1 MGSSVCGLILAVSK
15 RLVEGSPRLR
25 QSQNASRLRKKVNAL
40 PSVSETLLRLMT
52 YNVHGC
58 VGTDRRLDET
68 RIAEVIATY
77 APDVVALQELD
88 AARSRSRL
96 TDQARHI
103 ADHLKM
109 DFHFHPALCLAEEQ
123 YGDAILSRVPMR
135 VIKTGIL
142 PTSVSRWAFE
152 PRGAMLV
159 RLDVGGREVSLIN
172 THLGLSFRER
182 KAQMEALLSPEWK
195 DPATS
200 DGGFILCGDF
210 NALPGSLVY
219 KLAVERLRDVQKAVP
234 AGKARATFSSMY
246 PVLRVDHIFVSAD
259 FMIQRVEVPRTPLIR
274 RASDHLPV
282 IVDLVLP

>member
-1 MGSSVCGLILAVSK
+1 
-15 RLVEGSPRLR
+15 
-25 QSQNASRLRKKVNAL
+25 
-40 PSVSETLLRLMT
+40 MT

-58 VGTDRRLDET
+58 VGTDRKLDET

-109 DFHFHPALCLAEEQ
+109 DFHFHPALCIEEEQ
-123 YGDAILSRVPMR
+123 YGDAILSRLPMSLL
-135 VIKTGIL
+135 KAGIL

-152 PRGAMLV
+152 PRGALLV
-159 RLDVGGREVSLIN
+159 KLNLGGQAVHLIN

-182 KAQMEALLSPEWK
+182 KAQIDELLSSAWM
-195 DPATS
+195 DPTIS
-200 DGGFILCGDF
+200 GDRFILCGDF

-219 KLAVERLRDVQKAVP
+219 KTAAARLRDVQRALPSHKT
-234 AGKARATFSSMY
+234 RATFSSMY
-246 PVLRVDHIFVSAD
+246 PLLRVDHIFVSSD
-259 FMIQRVEVPRTPLIR
+259 IRVDRVEVPSTPLIR
-274 RASDHLPV
+274 KASDHLP
-282 IVDLVLP
+282 IIADLFFSH